1 MNNLHFL
8 IFMSKTTQF
17 KFLIKNKEEFERN
30 IRSKKIEFG
39 EESVHSYTYFKIPKA
54 FDLDAILRIKESKE
68 KISTDLKIKENR
80 SGEYDHFESAIG
92 DMDQMTQIYSRL
104 GYEPIVTF
112 HKTRKTFQNEFVRL
126 DLDLVKEL
134 GTFLE
139 VKFSMDKI
147 EKVKKFLKN
156 LGVDIN
162 KADKRS
168 NIDIYTSLLK

>member
-1 MNNLHFL
+1 
-8 IFMSKTTQF
+8 MSKTTQF
-17 KFLIKNKEEFERN
+17 KFLIKNKKEFEKN
-30 IRSKKIEFG
+30 IKSKKIEFG
-39 EESVHSYTYFKIPKA
+39 EESVHSYTYFKIPE
-54 FDLDAILRIKESKE
+54 AININAVLRIKESKT
-68 KISTDLKIKENR
+68 KISTDLKMKENR

-92 DMDQMTQIYSRL
+92 DIDQMTQIYSHL

-112 HKTRKTFQNEFVRL
+112 HKTRKTFQDKFVRL

-147 EKVKKFLKN
+147 EEVKKFLKN
-156 LGVDIN
+156 LGIDIN

-168 NIDIYTSLLK
+168 NVDIYTSLLK